1 MKPESSPESAGQS
14 ILQRLGIAED
24 PLVGVDPV
32 SFLRSLAAAG
42 IALVKDPGAAAGIAA
57 ANARLAIGSAAAV
70 RASAGRAVGSETA
83 GPVTPAAGDKRF
95 ADPAYADNPLYFLL
109 AQEYLLSGQLVT
121 ELLDTAGLDT
131 VQDTKARFAAKF
143 IHDALAPTN
152 TLLGNPAALRAAFDT
167 GGKSVVR
174 GAKNMLDDLLH
185 NGGWPSQVDSS
196 GFEVGVN
203 MAATPGAVVY
213 RSDLIELIQYT
224 PQSEQVHSVPL
235 LFCPPWINKYYI
247 MDLAP
252 GKSLI
257 EWAVQ
262 HGHTCFA
269 ISYRN
274 PDTTMRDL
282 GFEDYLR
289 QGPLDAVRVVRE
301 ITGSAEVNTVSV
313 CLGGTLTAIALAH
326 NAAIGDRSIKSATFL
341 NTHTDF
347 TVPGALGIFT
357 DEATVAGLEKQMAK
371 EGFLDSDK
379 MSHTFDALRANDLVF
394 SYVVNNWLLGKKP
407 PAFDLLVWNKD
418 STRMPAKMHSQYLR
432 SCYLNNEFARGEFE
446 IDGHKLEPGKV
457 DIDSY
462 VLAAVDDHIV
472 PWVSGYKTTQLFGG
486 DNRFVLSTSGHI
498 AGIVNP
504 PNPKAKHW
512 TNDDHPAD
520 PQEWKENAELQPG
533 TWWQDWTTWIAKR
546 GGSQV
551 AAPRKLGSKDHPPVE
566 AAPGS
571 YVRARA

>member
-70 RASAGRAVGSETA
+70 RASAGRAVGSESA
-83 GPVTPAAGDKRF
+83 GPVSPAAGDKRF

-121 ELLDTAGLDT
+121 ELLDAAGLDT

-262 HGHTCFA
+262 HGTPA
-269 ISYRN
+269 SR
-274 PDTTMRDL
+274 
-282 GFEDYLR
+282 
-289 QGPLDAVRVVRE
+289 
-301 ITGSAEVNTVSV
+301 
-313 CLGGTLTAIALAH
+313 
-326 NAAIGDRSIKSATFL
+326 SAT
-341 NTHTDF
+341 
-347 TVPGALGIFT
+347 
-357 DEATVAGLEKQMAK
+357 ATPMPRCV
-371 EGFLDSDK
+371 
-379 MSHTFDALRANDLVF
+379 TWALRTTCARVRWMRF
-394 SYVVNNWLLGKKP
+394 GSFVRSPEP
-407 PAFDLLVWNKD
+407 PRSTPSPCVW
-418 STRMPAKMHSQYLR
+418 
-432 SCYLNNEFARGEFE
+432 
-446 IDGHKLEPGKV
+446 
-457 DIDSY
+457 
-462 VLAAVDDHIV
+462 
-472 PWVSGYKTTQLFGG
+472 GG
-486 DNRFVLSTSGHI
+486 
-498 AGIVNP
+498 P
-504 PNPKAKHW
+504 
-512 TNDDHPAD
+512 
-520 PQEWKENAELQPG
+520 
-533 TWWQDWTTWIAKR
+533 
-546 GGSQV
+546 
-551 AAPRKLGSKDHPPVE
+551 
-566 AAPGS
+566 
-571 YVRARA
+571 